1 VGSIAS
7 LHDLA
12 EMLWVTS
19 LELNEVLN
27 LLELVILALR
37 LLLGHD
43 LIKLPVIG
51 QVAALLLKHL
61 LLVLDFVRSW
71 ILVIRPLESI

>member
-1 VGSIAS
+1 MGSIAS